1 MNIKKGE
8 LDESIEFIFDS
19 HSKLVGLT
27 TAEGEY
33 FYVRDIPGNII
44 GLVDSYGEYV
54 IKYKYN
60 SWGKLLSKLP
70 AEGDENFCLAARF
83 NPFMY
88 KGYYYDRETE
98 LYCLS
103 SRYYSPELRIFIQPA
118 DVFSLNPTNING
130 LNLYS
135 YLNNNPVNIGYSSLS
150 TGMDSSLSFAS
161 SISCE
166 NIVVELSSLYT
177 NTSAVNTPL
186 KHISK
191 VSDVFSAVSHSFI
204 VGKYLFKNGKLH
216 WLSYLDDMRMLG
228 VNPTI
233 GLFSLPKAKWIN
245 KIGYIVAIIDGA
257 FTVYDNLQL
266 GNTIGQALI
275 DGTLSAGKSA
285 VSAWVGGYI
294 GANVGGMVGLY
305 FGSLIPIPGVGSFI
319 GFLVGTAVGIF
330 VSWFVDD
337 LLGLLKDG
345 LLDLFY
351 D

>member
-1 MNIKKGE
+1 
-8 LDESIEFIFDS
+8 
-19 HSKLVGLT
+19 
-27 TAEGEY
+27 
-33 FYVRDIPGNII
+33 
-44 GLVDSYGEYV
+44 
-54 IKYKYN
+54 
-60 SWGKLLSKLP
+60 
-70 AEGDENFCLAARF
+70 
-83 NPFMY
+83 
-88 KGYYYDRETE
+88 
-98 LYCLS
+98 
-103 SRYYSPELRIFIQPA
+103 
-118 DVFSLNPTNING
+118 
-130 LNLYS
+130 
-135 YLNNNPVNIGYSSLS
+135 
-150 TGMDSSLSFAS
+150 
-161 SISCE
+161 
-166 NIVVELSSLYT
+166 
-177 NTSAVNTPL
+177 
-186 KHISK
+186 
-191 VSDVFSAVSHSFI
+191 
-204 VGKYLFKNGKLH
+204 
-216 WLSYLDDMRMLG
+216 MLG

-233 GLFSLPKAKWIN
+233 GFFSLPKAKWIN

-319 GFLVGTAVGIF
+319 GFLVCTAVGIF